1 MTDTQLDRALELKKR
16 IKECSD
22 FLRPLKQIKKDSD
35 ANIVISGT
43 SISSASLQLDKYPNV
58 IQALTQ
64 VMTQYLNDYQ
74 NEYKEL

>member
-22 FLRPLKQIKKDSD
+22 FLRPLKQIKKDCD

-58 IQALTQ
+58 IQALNQ